1 MPRWE
6 RLPDCDLD
14 FLDSVTERE
23 EKLRIKHRTSC
34 RKVWY
39 TIVLYCDNHGEI
51 VDGGVLT
58 WPSEDDAYAY
68 LFACKED
75 DKYFADGAV
84 VEKPPC
90 LSCRWRCHG
99 HEGDPA
105 SYCRNDEAPSPYRE
119 AACWGGLPGCPQ
131 YEDNTN
137 VLELSVRMEQ
147 AEVAEMAA

>member
-1 MPRWE
+1 MMFQDDDFSRPE
-6 RLPDCDLD
+6 PLLPQPP
-14 FLDSVTERE
+14 V
-23 EKLRIKHRTSC
+23 
-34 RKVWY
+34 RKKVFWGRKWY
-39 TIVLYCDNHGEI
+39 SIVLYCNKHGEI
-51 VDGGVLT
+51 VDGEVLR
-58 WPSEDDAYAY
+58 WDSKDDAYGY

-90 LSCRWRCHG
+90 LSCRWRCQG

-119 AACWGGLPGCPQ
+119 AARWGGLPGCPQ

-147 AEVAEMAA
+147 AEVTEVAA